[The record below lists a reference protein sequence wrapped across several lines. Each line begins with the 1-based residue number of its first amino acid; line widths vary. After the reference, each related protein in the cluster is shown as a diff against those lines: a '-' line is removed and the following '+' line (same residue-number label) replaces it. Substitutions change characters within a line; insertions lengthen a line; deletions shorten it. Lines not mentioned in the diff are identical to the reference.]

1 MEEAP
6 LTKAMLPV
14 NRPPWKSLGASVLFQ
29 SGIVITI
36 LVLSFIFTDKIE
48 FHSRLFNVTYVK
60 TLSPPPKLRMPRIKG
75 PKASLISPSPAQD
88 DDPPEESTS
97 VERKPLNA
105 QMNAPVR
112 KTLTSTTA
120 PAPTIDKPDVSPISI
135 QILQSGPA
143 KPREDVKTGILSD
156 ITTQATGT
164 SSVRSV
170 MPAGFGG
177 LGPNPSSMGR
187 LRSGVVRPSGLQDA
201 TMVIQ
206 RPRQATNGSGTDGNP
221 IGALEI
227 KSKPTPAYTTE
238 AREKKIEGNVELAVV
253 FKANGEVT
261 VTRVIKGL
269 GYGLD
274 ENAEAAA
281 RGIKFIPAK
290 RNNEPVDFEAT
301 IIVVFQLAS

>member
-29 SGIVITI
+29 AGIVITI

-60 TLSPPPKLRMPRIKG
+60 TLSPPPKLRMPKIKG
-75 PKASLISPSPAQD
+75 PKASLTSASPVQD
-88 DDPPEESTS
+88 DDPPEESTPA
-97 VERKPLNA
+97 ERKPLNA

-112 KTLTSTTA
+112 RTLSPTSA
-120 PAPTIDKPDVSPISI
+120 PAPTIDKPDVSPTNI
-135 QILQSGPA
+135 QISQSGPP
-143 KPREDVKTGILSD
+143 KPREDVKTGVLGD
-156 ITTQATGT
+156 MTTRETGT
-164 SSVRSV
+164 SGERSV
-170 MPAGFGG
+170 IAAGFGG
-177 LGPNPSSMGR
+177 LGTNRSSTTR
-187 LRSGVVRPSGLQDA
+187 LRSGVVRPAGLQDA
-201 TMVIQ
+201 SMVIQ
-206 RPRQATNGSGTDGNP
+206 HPRQMRAGIGTNDNP

-227 KSKPTPAYTTE
+227 KSKPTPAYTSE
-238 AREKKIEGNVELAVV
+238 ARQKKIEGNVELAVV
-253 FKANGEVT
+253 FKADGEVT

-274 ENAEAAA
+274 ESAEAAA

-301 IIVVFQLAS
+301 ITVVFQLAS